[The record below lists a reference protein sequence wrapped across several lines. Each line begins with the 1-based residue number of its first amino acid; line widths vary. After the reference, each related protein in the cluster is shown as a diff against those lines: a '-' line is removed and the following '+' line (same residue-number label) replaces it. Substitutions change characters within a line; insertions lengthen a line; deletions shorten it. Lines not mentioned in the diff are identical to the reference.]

1 MAFQTTTDIDRIPA
15 EHLYAELGE
24 VVTGRQT
31 GRDGEDEVIVVRTE
45 GMVSQDVA
53 LAHWVYEEAKRLQ
66 LLAPAL

>member
-1 MAFQTTTDIDRIPA
+1 MKPIIDSQVFTR

-24 VVTGRQT
+24 VVTGRKT

-53 LAHWVYEEAKRLQ
+53 LAHWVYEEAKRRQ
-66 LLAPAL
+66 LHTVIAQ

>member
-1 MAFQTTTDIDRIPA
+1 MKPIIDSQIFTR
-15 EHLYAELGE
+15 EQLYAELGE

-66 LLAPAL
+66 LHTVIAG